1 MDLLQGTEFCQEVL
15 YVLKTFVSA
24 YEPLIKSWF
33 DIPMTE
39 MPISVLFVSDGVL
52 FDGAFFPVNILK
64 KQEFKKYEAKIQEE
78 LINIS
83 ETLPGWD

>member
-1 MDLLQGTEFCQEVL
+1 
-15 YVLKTFVSA
+15 
-24 YEPLIKSWF
+24 
-33 DIPMTE
+33 MTE

-83 ETLPGWD
+83 ETLPG